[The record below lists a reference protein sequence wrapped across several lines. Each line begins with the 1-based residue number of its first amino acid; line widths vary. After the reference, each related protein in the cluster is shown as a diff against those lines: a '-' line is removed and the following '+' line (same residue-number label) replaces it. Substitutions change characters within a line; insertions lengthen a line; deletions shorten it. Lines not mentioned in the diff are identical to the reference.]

1 MMSNRR
7 INLDHDGRG
16 PCAPAAPRPRQLTAL
31 VRAVAATRALRR
43 AAGTLAIVS
52 LASCAL
58 APGMS
63 FQSDGGNAPNQGG
76 QPPSKFASEARQN
89 LVEITDELIEKQRED
104 QPKGISDNVRK
115 LFGKPQPYV
124 LGTGDVLNIVVWDH
138 PELTMPA
145 VEGPTTASWDN
156 PNNNGASPIGTGY
169 AVDSNGMIQFAY
181 IGMLKVGGLTESE
194 ARDLLA
200 ARLGRFLRNPQVTLR
215 IQSYRSKRI
224 YVDGEVR
231 TPGLQFIND
240 APMTLP
246 EAINRAGGF
255 SQGGDRS
262 TIAVTRGETTVVVNI
277 PDLIAKGVN
286 PSQIMLHDGDLVR
299 VHGATDSKVFMLGEV
314 GRPTALTLNNGKLT
328 LGEALGDAGGVNQN
342 SGDARQVYV
351 VRGRGQPKP
360 TVFHLDASSP
370 AAMATA
376 DNFELKANDVVF
388 VDASSL
394 VRWSRVFNLLLPS
407 GSPAAVAGAFAPVP

>member
-1 MMSNRR
+1 
-7 INLDHDGRG
+7 
-16 PCAPAAPRPRQLTAL
+16 
-31 VRAVAATRALRR
+31 
-43 AAGTLAIVS
+43 
-52 LASCAL
+52 
-58 APGMS
+58 
-63 FQSDGGNAPNQGG
+63 
-76 QPPSKFASEARQN
+76 
-89 LVEITDELIEKQRED
+89 
-104 QPKGISDNVRK
+104 
-115 LFGKPQPYV
+115 
-124 LGTGDVLNIVVWDH
+124 
-138 PELTMPA
+138 
-145 VEGPTTASWDN
+145 
-156 PNNNGASPIGTGY
+156 
-169 AVDSNGMIQFAY
+169 
-181 IGMLKVGGLTESE
+181 
-194 ARDLLA
+194 
-200 ARLGRFLRNPQVTLR
+200 VTLR

-262 TIAVTRGETTVVVNI
+262 TIAVTRGDTTVVVNI